1 MTARRQSHATL
12 EATVWIDH
20 EQAIIATHDLD
31 GSPVVERLARGTTEP
46 EAEFEGR
53 AVDEVLDRDQV
64 NVAGPAYA
72 RTSFERAYVAVTH
85 HPERIVDVEPQVDA
99 HDVADLPV
107 RRRAR

>member
-1 MTARRQSHATL
+1 MTARRHPNAPL

-31 GSPVVERLARGTTEP
+31 GSPVVERLGRGSSEP
-46 EAEFEGR
+46 EAEFEAR
-53 AVDEVLDRDQV
+53 AVEEILDRDVV

-85 HPERIVDVEPQVDA
+85 HPERIIDVEPGVDA
-99 HDVADLPV
+99 HDVADYPV
-107 RRRAR
+107 RRIAY